1 VRDKVIAMGGTRVPH
16 VLGADDNMLDPD
28 PRVVQAL
35 MDRLRAQG
43 HEVVTDDAGMI
54 VWFLTTDDAEH
65 LLTAPEFS
73 SGVAMAMLHLSGVND
88 GPLHELWSDLIFGKD
103 GDDHRRLRQSVAR
116 RLTPKAVDRLRPTI
130 ERTSDELLSSWA
142 PGSVVDVWESFAVP
156 LPARSACALVGIPDD
171 DASRFAEWALQLV
184 RAFGLLDP
192 DAVGPTTTA
201 AAELVA
207 YLDELITSGLAPDG
221 SILHALTADDS
232 HGLTSGELRGLA
244 GNLVF
249 GGIDATA
256 KAITTGLAH
265 LLETPHAWT
274 ALTADPAG
282 AAPGAVAELL
292 RFYPPVAGT
301 VRLPV
306 KPATC
311 RGTDVDAGQV
321 VGVSFDPVC
330 KDPHHVDRPDELDIT
345 RTPGKQYAFGAG
357 PHYCLGANLAR
368 LVLETG
374 FRDLAARYPTLRLAR
389 DPATAPWTQDPFRG
403 IVELPVHVPES

>member
-1 VRDKVIAMGGTRVPH
+1 MGGTRVPY
-16 VLGADDNMLDPD
+16 VLGAEDNMLDPD
-28 PRVVQAL
+28 PRVAQAL

-43 HEVVTDDAGMI
+43 HEVVTDDAGMM
-54 VWFLTTDDAEH
+54 VWFLTADDAEH

-73 SGVAMAMLHLSGVND
+73 AGGAMAMLHLSGVYD
-88 GPLHELWSDLIFGKD
+88 GPLYELWSDLLFGKD
-103 GDDHRRLRQSVAR
+103 GDDHKRIRQSVAR
-116 RLTPKAVDRLRPTI
+116 TLTPKAVDRLRPAI
-130 ERTSDELLSSWA
+130 ERISDELLSSW
-142 PGSVVDVWESFAVP
+142 PRGSIVDVWASFAVP

-171 DASRFAEWALQLV
+171 DASRVAEWALQLV

-192 DAVGPTTTA
+192 DAVDSTNAA

-207 YLDELITSGLAPDG
+207 YLDELITSGLALDG
-221 SILHALTADDS
+221 SILHTLTTDDS
-232 HGLTSGELRGLA
+232 HGLTAGELRGLA

-249 GGIDATA
+249 GGLDGTA

-292 RFYPPVAGT
+292 RFYPPLGGT

-311 RGTDVDAGQV
+311 RGTDLDAGQV
-321 VGVSFDPVC
+321 VGVSFDAVC

-357 PHYCLGANLAR
+357 PHYCLGANLAK
-368 LVLETG
+368 LVLETA
-374 FRDLAARYPTLRLAR
+374 FRDLAARYPTLRLAQ

-403 IVELPVHVPES
+403 IIELPVHVPES